1 MAQGD
6 LDLLAAHSREGSPA
20 RQDGGYHA
28 GGMSL
33 NPALLLEWGYW
44 TNGTPGPASPISYGL
59 LALFVLLTAASAF
72 VWLRRRKLFPGQRIK
87 TRLAA
92 QHGPS
97 FVGIA
102 AVGIV
107 LLLLRVVEFPI
118 LSMRLFWVLDLIV
131 FVALAAYIAWYLLR
145 RYPVEVA
152 RLAREEERQRWV
164 PKPRQRRGGRRR

>member
-1 MAQGD
+1 MAPRD

-28 GGMSL
+28 RGMSL

-44 TNGTPGPASPISYGL
+44 TSGSPGPASPISYGL

-92 QHGPS
+92 QHGPW
-97 FVGIA
+97 FVGLGA
-102 AVGIV
+102 FGVV

-118 LSMRLFWVLDLIV
+118 LSMRLFWVLDLLGL
-131 FVALAAYIAWYLLR
+131 LA
-145 RYPVEVA
+145 
-152 RLAREEERQRWV
+152 
-164 PKPRQRRGGRRR
+164 